1 MFSYSLHKITTNT
14 DINVWCK
21 ISRYIIKVDIFFQRY
36 DTIGYIDI
44 ENDISIISLYQV
56 IRAEAKPPF
65 GNERDK
71 YNAKCTNHKLA
82 YTDMVNI
89 VVNTL
94 VTCIW
99 RLYEKPVNNIQRSVP
114 FNTDCSKACQMM
126 QKIYTLHTFTVSSN
140 DIYKASQK
148 KTSH

>member
-94 VTCIW
+94 VTCI
-99 RLYEKPVNNIQRSVP
+99 
-114 FNTDCSKACQMM
+114 
-126 QKIYTLHTFTVSSN
+126 
-140 DIYKASQK
+140 
-148 KTSH
+148 